1 MKSLFFVL
9 IILLGKELMANHLKN
24 SLSPYLLQHKD
35 NPVDWYEWGDEAFK
49 KAKKENKLIFLSIG
63 YSTCHW
69 CHVMEKESFED
80 KEVAELLNRYYISI
94 KVDKEQLPHVDNF
107 YQLGYRILNKKSGG
121 WPLTVILTPD
131 RKPLF
136 FGTYIPKN
144 RGYGSQG
151 LLHLLN
157 FFAHYDKKELQKSGE
172 EIEKVIKKYQRLK
185 QPVQKLDKK
194 LEEKAIKG
202 FKSIYDFKYFGFSTA
217 PKFPQANSIEILLDL
232 YQLTKDKD
240 SLDMAINMLTA
251 MAKGGIYDQI
261 DGAFY
266 RYSVDEKWEIPH
278 FEKMLYTNAELL
290 SVYGKAYKMTKNPLF
305 KKVIDESIKEI
316 DRRFLSGGVYF
327 SASDA
332 DSMDKDGKKQ
342 EGYFFIYDYDETL
355 EYLVKNGVTK
365 SEAKEALYHFG
376 IEEDGNFDGEYSNP
390 HILDNKKVNSKVKEL
405 LSHMREKKEFPFIDK
420 KINTAWNALY
430 IKALFDCRYKDK
442 AKKSLD
448 TLLKLMYKDGVLYH
462 QTLLPH
468 KPTQRAILEDF
479 AFLSDALF
487 EAYQAT
493 LDEKYLELFEKF
505 TYKSVELFY
514 KDGSWR
520 ESNDEFESY
529 ANIEDNNYKSELSTN
544 LENLLK
550 LSAIK
555 GDFKLQNIVKKTI
568 ENYSKTLNEYPHYY
582 PSALR
587 VVLMM
592 KNDAYFIKGKKEGLL
607 ELDLSKVEYP
617 FVYKEVVDQK
627 DFLVCGLTNCFKIV
641 KSAKEALD
649 EVVGILEER

>member
-1 MKSLFFVL
+1 MKNLLFVL
-9 IILLGKELMANHLKN
+9 IILLGEGKIMANHLKN

-69 CHVMEKESFED
+69 CHVMERESFED
-80 KEVAELLNRYYISI
+80 KEVAEILNKYYVSI
-94 KVDKEQLPHVDNF
+94 KVDKEQMPHVDNF
-107 YQLGYRILNKKSGG
+107 YQLGYRILNKKGGG
-121 WPLTVILTPD
+121 WPLTIILTPD

-144 RGYGSQG
+144 PGYGSQG

-157 FFAHYDKKELQKSGE
+157 FFAHHDRAELQKSGN
-172 EIEKVIKKYQRLK
+172 EIENIIKKYQSLK
-185 QPVQKLDKK
+185 QPPQKLDTKI
-194 LEEKAIKG
+194 EQKAIKG
-202 FKSIYDFKYFGFSTA
+202 FKSIYDFKNFGFSSS
-217 PKFPQANSIEILLDL
+217 PKFPQANSISLLLDL
-232 YQLTKDKD
+232 YQITKDKD
-240 SLDMAINMLTA
+240 ALTMATKMLKA

-261 DGAFY
+261 DGGFF

-290 SVYGKAYKMTKNPLF
+290 SAYSKAYKITKNPLF

-316 DRRFLSGGVYF
+316 DRRFLSDGVYF

-332 DSMDKDGKKQ
+332 DSKDENGKKE
-342 EGYFFIYDYDETL
+342 EGYFFMYDYDEAL
-355 EYLVKNGVTK
+355 EYLVKNGVSKT
-365 SEAKEALYHFG
+365 EAKEALYHFG

-390 HILDNKKVNSKVKEL
+390 HIMDEKKVDSKIKKL
-405 LSHMREKKEFPFIDK
+405 LSQMREKKEYPFIDK

-430 IKALFDCRYKDK
+430 IKALFDCGYKDK

-448 TLLKLMYKDGVLYH
+448 SLLNLMYKDGVLYH

-468 KPTQRAILEDF
+468 KPTQKAILEDF

-487 EAYQAT
+487 EAYQVT
-493 LDEKYLELFEKF
+493 LDEKYLELFEKL

-514 KDGSWR
+514 KDGAWR
-520 ESNDEFESY
+520 ESDDEFVSY

-555 GDFKLQNIVKKTI
+555 GDFKLQSIVKKTI
-568 ENYSKTLNEYPHYY
+568 DSYSKTLNELPYYY

-592 KNDAYFIKGKKEGLL
+592 KDDMLFVKAKKEKLL
-607 ELDLSKVEYP
+607 HDINVEYP
-617 FVYKEVVDQK
+617 FVYKEALK
-627 DFLVCGLTNCFKIV
+627 DEKKYLICGLQTCFKEV
-641 KSAKEALD
+641 DSLD
-649 EVVGILEER
+649 EVEKEIEKIME